1 MKTPFKNDIFALIW
15 KAFKNLYPD
24 KDCECYWQPNIRDEE
39 DGTPVYGLTDFGEDG
54 TIAIFVT
61 PSLSVA
67 DAAEIF
73 AHELAHCAV
82 GIAHEHDEEWE
93 KSFDDIFNE
102 YNRIGDEEFGKHEA
116 VKVTDGKA
124 YKKEG
129 EQK

>member
-54 TIAIFVT
+54 SVVVFVGT
-61 PSLSVA
+61 SLPVVDS
-67 DAAEIF
+67 AEIF
-73 AHELAHCAV
+73 AHELAHVAV
-82 GIAHEHDEEWE
+82 GVEHEHDGEWE
-93 KSFDDIFNE
+93 KAFDDIFNE

-116 VKVTDGKA
+116 VEVTDGKA

>member
-1 MKTPFKNDIFALIW
+1 MTYKGMKTPFKNDIFALIW

-39 DGTPVYGLTDFGEDG
+39 DGTPVYGLTDFGGGG

-73 AHELAHCAV
+73 AH
-82 GIAHEHDEEWE
+82 
-93 KSFDDIFNE
+93 N
-102 YNRIGDEEFGKHEA
+102 
-116 VKVTDGKA
+116 
-124 YKKEG
+124 
-129 EQK
+129 